1 MIFAAIDIG
10 TNAVR
15 LLFSQVFEDDK
26 SATFKKDALFMVPLR
41 LGEDVFVKGKIS
53 KEKLSN
59 LIDTMITFKFL
70 IKAYKPVDYMA
81 CVTSAMR
88 EAGNKNEKQKK

>member
-1 MIFAAIDIG
+1 MKFAAIDIG

-15 LLFSQVFEDDK
+15 LLFSHVFEDGK
-26 SATFKKDALFMVPLR
+26 SVTFKKDELFRVPLR

-59 LIDTMITFKFL
+59 LIDTMIAFKFL

-81 CVTSAMR
+81 CATSAMH

>member
-1 MIFAAIDIG
+1 LKFAAIDIG
-10 TNAVR
+10 SNAVR
-15 LLFSQVFEDDK
+15 LLFSQVFEDGK
-26 SATFKKDALFMVPLR
+26 SATFKKDALSRVPLR
-41 LGEDVFVKGKIS
+41 LSEDVFVKGKIS

-59 LIDTMITFKFL
+59 LIDTMIAFKFL

-81 CVTSAMR
+81 CATSAMR

>member
-1 MIFAAIDIG
+1 MKFAAIDIG
-10 TNAVR
+10 SNAVR
-15 LLFSQVFEDDK
+15 LLFSQAIEDGK
-26 SATFKKDALFMVPLR
+26 SATFKKDALFRVPFR

-59 LIDTMITFKFL
+59 LIDTIIAFKFL
-70 IKAYKPVDYMA
+70 IKANKPVNYMV
-81 CVTSAMR
+81 CVASAMR